1 MIKILLVS
9 KDNKEIERF
18 KSIFRKNSYDLEVMS
33 DETLICDLISV
44 DAPDI
49 IIVDTKFPQTK
60 DLNKKIKSICEN
72 IIVIFAIFSYTV

>member
-9 KDNKEIERF
+9 EDNKEIERF

-60 DLNKKIKSICEN
+60 DLNKKSNPSAKTLLLFLQSFLIQ
-72 IIVIFAIFSYTV
+72 